1 MLTNPKTLVLRQIH
15 FVCPGGVAGLQMVLE
30 VFLVDVILSTEG
42 ALDVPGDVLL
52 APTISAKARLLMGG
66 TVLFGIELFVA
77 VLTVD
82 NVGRIMGF
90 QMTVQPALA
99 GVTFLAVAHC
109 TGEFLCF
116 GVMLLLMGCIG
127 RIIPKELVACFAFI
141 GSTLHMPSPDV

>member
-1 MLTNPKTLVLRQIH
+1 M
-15 FVCPGGVAGLQMVLE
+15 CPGGVAGLQMIPE
-30 VFLVDVILSTEG
+30 VFLVNVILSAKG
-42 ALDVPGDVLL
+42 ALEFSGDVLF

-66 TVLFGIELFVA
+66 AVLFCIELFVA
-77 VLTVD
+77 VLTAD

-99 GVTFLAVAHC
+99 GVTFQAVIHC
-109 TGEFLCF
+109 TGEFLCLRI
-116 GVMLLLMGCIG
+116 MLLLMGCIG